1 MRSFYEPKLKYD
13 AVVDLEKTIDLGA
26 VSRYLMTGKY
36 AKPGSNHFL
45 AGRRYNEIERLSIKR
60 GPPSSLDGLLN
71 TLRQRVSSI
80 LEEHRR
86 VGLFLTSGH
95 DSYLLYLLF
104 KEQQPEYDAEINLIT
119 GRFKGAYDEAALLKE
134 KNSSIVI
141 HPRCVPISS
150 SAEVLALLYR
160 AIGLAE
166 QPVNGMVAVSVLKA
180 FEIAEELDSVPI
192 LGVGETIF
200 FTSDYEFI
208 SKVRDSATQSYASDK
223 TIQPLATYLT
233 QRGMSLAKADREQ
246 YEYRDPKIF
255 DYRGPM
261 ESFIHDQQFMIDAPR
276 VDYEMTALG
285 KNSSFDAITPYRDS
299 KLLEIFLNLPEQDQH
314 DGRAKTPIKKLI
326 ARLQP
331 GAEKFE
337 GLSMTSPQR
346 EYLRRSHEKGG
357 FSGLMKYFLGNSMLA
372 DLDLI
377 NLDSVG
383 KEYADYVNEFDRTF
397 GSGEFKALS
406 SYSLWK
412 FFITEFW
419 LHKLVGMNL
428 RDFSIINKA
437 H

>member
-1 MRSFYEPKLKYD
+1 MRSFYEPKLKYG
-13 AVVDLEKTIDLGA
+13 AVVDLEKTIDFGA
-26 VSRYLMTGKY
+26 VSRYLLTGKY

-45 AGRRYNEIERLSIKR
+45 AGRRYSEIERLSIKR
-60 GPPSSLDGLLN
+60 DAPSSLDGLLN

-80 LEEHRR
+80 LDEHRR

-104 KEQQPEYDAEINLIT
+104 KEQQPSYDTEINLIT
-119 GRFKGAYDEAALLKE
+119 GRFQGRYDEAALLKT

-141 HPRCVPISS
+141 HPACAPINSPT
-150 SAEVLALLYR
+150 EVLALLYR
-160 AIGLAE
+160 AVSLAE
-166 QPVNGMVAVSVLKA
+166 QPVNGLVAASVLKA
-180 FEIAEELDSVPI
+180 FEIAEALDSVPI

-208 SKVRDSATQSYASDK
+208 SKVRDSDTQSYASDK

-233 QRGMSLAKADREQ
+233 QHGMSLAKADLEQ
-246 YEYRDPKIF
+246 YEYSDPHIF
-255 DYRGPM
+255 DYRGLM
-261 ESFIHDQQFMIDAPR
+261 ESFIHDQQFLIDAPR

-331 GAEKFE
+331 GAENFE

-357 FSGLMKYFLGNSMLA
+357 FAGLMKYFLSDSLLA
-372 DLDLI
+372 ELGLV
-377 NLDSVG
+377 NLEYVG
-383 KEYADYVNEFDRTF
+383 EEYADYVREFDRTY
-397 GSGEFKALS
+397 GSEQFEVLS
-406 SYSLWK
+406 SYSIWK

-419 LHKLVGMNL
+419 LHKLAGMNL
-428 RDFSIINKA
+428 RDFSMINEGL
-437 H
+437 